1 MAMEKGKDP
10 VQEEQKKKTQGRQ
23 FFSRKPEGEKKE
35 GIPMLR
41 YGTDNN
47 FFVFQQALYR
57 RALVDYGDSAKL
69 FALNKY
75 YEPSLHLPDY
85 TGLGL
90 AAAEVMILQQE
101 VLKEH
106 SKLVLRMKLEKP
118 KLYGL
123 ILKRRRVESKDEV
136 AQDADYETWHNAT
149 NPEKLWQTIVK
160 THKVDCVSCQ
170 DTRAAHADPTV

>member
-1 MAMEKGKDP
+1 
-10 VQEEQKKKTQGRQ
+10 
-23 FFSRKPEGEKKE
+23 
-35 GIPMLR
+35 
-41 YGTDNN
+41 
-47 FFVFQQALYR
+47 
-57 RALVDYGDSAKL
+57 LVDYGDLSKL

-75 YEPSLHLPDY
+75 NEPSLHLPDY

-123 ILKRRRVESKDEV
+123 ILKHRRVESKDEV

-160 THKVDCVSCQ
+160 THKVDCVSHISQ
-170 DTRAAHADPTV
+170 VKELTARKAYQMIKQGPFKSLAQYIEWF

>member
-1 MAMEKGKDP
+1 
-10 VQEEQKKKTQGRQ
+10 
-23 FFSRKPEGEKKE
+23 
-35 GIPMLR
+35 
-41 YGTDNN
+41 
-47 FFVFQQALYR
+47 
-57 RALVDYGDSAKL
+57 LVDYGDLSKL

-118 KLYGL
+118 K
-123 ILKRRRVESKDEV
+123 VV
-136 AQDADYETWHNAT
+136 WA
-149 NPEKLWQTIVK
+149 NP
-160 THKVDCVSCQ
+160 
-170 DTRAAHADPTV
+170 